1 MNIFKSHIESENKKT
16 EQLRIEINGLNSE
29 IESKIE
35 SEKKLQGQVD
45 ILRGTIE
52 KLGAELNEY
61 RAMNMSMTTN
71 GTNTTQ
77 YIPIV
82 PNQLQGAAPPVAGM
96 AAIAPPTPDDSV
108 LTEGSLPDSDIGDMD
123 NKDIEIMQLKE
134 QVEKLK
140 EEVVRLQSSLSQS
153 LSQSQ
158 SRSQTTSLEYVTAGP
173 DDGLFEGPLED
184 TVLPEKTEASP
195 IVRITDKNEF
205 EEKLEELER
214 EREDQLMAKND
225 QLEALEETRQNEK
238 KKASEIEEKLRAKV
252 KELNEALDK
261 AQGFNEN
268 GPLVAPENVTTEE
281 VLELKSQ
288 NEFLQKQAE
297 EFADELE
304 KTINSE
310 DDLSKENIN
319 LQKQLVDLKTELE
332 AIKTET
338 PERFERLMHGFGNER
353 KEFDEAH
360 EKVYDDNEQ
369 LRKALVKINSKV
381 KEFTSVINKEHN
393 ASVDMSQIGKY
404 FFSVLLRFWS
414 IFVRTYHFSIY
425 NSHFFTE
432 LSQFD
437 PLFTKNCRF
446 LII

>member
-1 MNIFKSHIESENKKT
+1 M
-16 EQLRIEINGLNSE
+16 
-29 IESKIE
+29 
-35 SEKKLQGQVD
+35 
-45 ILRGTIE
+45 
-52 KLGAELNEY
+52 NEY

-82 PNQLQGAAPPVAGM
+82 PNQLQGSSPAPQVAMGM
-96 AAIAPPTPDDSV
+96 VAPPTPDDSV
-108 LTEGSLPDSDIGDMD
+108 LTEGSLPDSDIDEMD

-140 EEVVRLQSSLSQS
+140 AEVIRLQASLSQS

-184 TVLPEKTEASP
+184 TVLPETTLKTDASP

-268 GPLVAPENVTTEE
+268 GPLVTPENITTEE

-393 ASVDMSQIGKY
+393 ASVDMSQIGE
-404 FFSVLLRFWS
+404 FSLS
-414 IFVRTYHFSIY
+414 IFLT
-425 NSHFFTE
+425 
-432 LSQFD
+432 
-437 PLFTKNCRF
+437 F
-446 LII
+446 LCKT

>member
-1 MNIFKSHIESENKKT
+1 MNIVKSHIESENKKT

-82 PNQLQGAAPPVAGM
+82 PNNPGSSQAPQVAAMGVM
-96 AAIAPPTPDDSV
+96 VAPPTPDDSV
-108 LTEGSLPDSDIGDMD
+108 LTEGSLPDSDIGEMD

-140 EEVVRLQSSLSQS
+140 SEVIRLQASLSQS

-158 SRSQTTSLEYVTAGP
+158 SQTTSLEYVTAGP
-173 DDGLFEGPLED
+173 DDGQLFEGPLED
-184 TVLPEKTEASP
+184 TVLPEDLKSKTEVP
-195 IVRITDKNEF
+195 RITDKNEF
-205 EEKLEELER
+205 EEKIEQLER

-268 GPLVAPENVTTEE
+268 GPLVTPENITTEE

-310 DDLSKENIN
+310 DDLSKENIS

-393 ASVDMSQIGKY
+393 ASVDMSQIGKFSRS
-404 FFSVLLRFWS
+404 FFASNRQIFEES
-414 IFVRTYHFSIY
+414 IFRQ
-425 NSHFFTE
+425 NW
-432 LSQFD
+432 
-437 PLFTKNCRF
+437 C
-446 LII
+446 

>member
-52 KLGAELNEY
+52 KLGSELNEY
-61 RAMNMSMTTN
+61 RAMNLSMTTN

-108 LTEGSLPDSDIGDMD
+108 LTEGSLPDSDIGEMD

-134 QVEKLK
+134 QIEKLK

-153 LSQSQ
+153 ISQ

-184 TVLPEKTEASP
+184 TVLPETKTEASQ

-268 GPLVAPENVTTEE
+268 GPLVTPENVTTEE

-393 ASVDMSQIGKY
+393 ASVDMSQIGEFK
-404 FFSVLLRFWS
+404 
-414 IFVRTYHFSIY
+414 IFP
-425 NSHFFTE
+425 
-432 LSQFD
+432 QFYPD
-437 PLFTKNCRF
+437 PF
-446 LII
+446 L

>member
-82 PNQLQGAAPPVAGM
+82 PNQLQGAAPPVVGM

-173 DDGLFEGPLED
+173 DDGLYEGPLED
-184 TVLPEKTEASP
+184 TVLPETTKTEASP

-225 QLEALEETRQNEK
+225 QLEALEETRQKEK

-393 ASVDMSQIGKY
+393 ASVDMSQIGKH
-404 FFSVLLRFWS
+404 FFSVLPP
-414 IFVRTYHFSIY
+414 YHFLP
-425 NSHFFTE
+425 NSLF
-432 LSQFD
+432 LSKTVVIRPTFN
-437 PLFTKNCRF
+437 PKSTMFWLSFK
-446 LII
+446 

>member
-1 MNIFKSHIESENKKT
+1 
-16 EQLRIEINGLNSE
+16 
-29 IESKIE
+29 
-35 SEKKLQGQVD
+35 
-45 ILRGTIE
+45 
-52 KLGAELNEY
+52 
-61 RAMNMSMTTN
+61 MNMSMTTN

-82 PNQLQGAAPPVAGM
+82 PNQLQGAAPPVVGM

-153 LSQSQ
+153 LSQS
-158 SRSQTTSLEYVTAGP
+158 RSQTTSLEYVTAGP
-173 DDGLFEGPLED
+173 DDGLYEGPLED

-225 QLEALEETRQNEK
+225 QLEALEETRQKEK

-393 ASVDMSQIGKY
+393 ASVDMSQIGNN
-404 FFSVLLRFWS
+404 FSRFYLVKLLPP
-414 IFVRTYHFSIY
+414 YHFY
-425 NSHFFTE
+425 PNT
-432 LSQFD
+432 
-437 PLFTKNCRF
+437 LF
-446 LII
+446 

>member
-1 MNIFKSHIESENKKT
+1 MNIVKSHIESENKKT

-82 PNQLQGAAPPVAGM
+82 PNNPGSSQAPQVAAMGVM
-96 AAIAPPTPDDSV
+96 VAPPTPDDSV
-108 LTEGSLPDSDIGDMD
+108 LTEGSLPDSDIGEMD

-140 EEVVRLQSSLSQS
+140 SEVIRLQASLSQS

-158 SRSQTTSLEYVTAGP
+158 SQTTSLEYVTAGP
-173 DDGLFEGPLED
+173 DDGQLFEGPLED
-184 TVLPEKTEASP
+184 TVLPEDLKSKTEVP
-195 IVRITDKNEF
+195 RITDKNEF
-205 EEKLEELER
+205 EEKIEQLER

-268 GPLVAPENVTTEE
+268 GPLVTPENITTEE

-310 DDLSKENIN
+310 DDLSKENIS

-393 ASVDMSQIGKY
+393 ASVDMSQIGEFSRS
-404 FFSVLLRFWS
+404 FFASNRQIFEES
-414 IFVRTYHFSIY
+414 IFRQ
-425 NSHFFTE
+425 NW
-432 LSQFD
+432 
-437 PLFTKNCRF
+437 C
-446 LII
+446 